1 MNRTV
6 SRMLGEAADV
16 EDPTIAQADQVP
28 TEPADELGD
37 YRNPSV
43 EQLLQLWQSGNH
55 EAVALRVLDAL
66 DHYEDFLELAFRI
79 GHTGAREL
87 GRIMDDMTKEQVSPH
102 EHDKVTDVD
111 IQSKYRRPEPSN
123 VPGAIGSPE

>member
-1 MNRTV
+1 
-6 SRMLGEAADV
+6 MLGEAADV
-16 EDPTIAQADQVP
+16 EDPATAHADIVP
-28 TEPADELGD
+28 TEAPDDLGN
-37 YRNPSV
+37 YSKPSV
-43 EQLLQLWQSGNH
+43 EQLLQVWQSGNH

-79 GHTGAREL
+79 GHSGSREL
-87 GRIMDDMTKEQVSPH
+87 GRLMDDMTKEQTSPH
-102 EHDKVTDVD
+102 EHDKVTDTD